1 MSGILNHPDLT
12 LRTFGWGGGRMGR
25 GKEGVGRAT
34 GADYM
39 EKGKG
44 GRVNGEGEEGG
55 LELIGRRQKGQ
66 S

>member
-1 MSGILNHPDLT
+1 
-12 LRTFGWGGGRMGR
+12 MGR